1 MDRKDLEILKVL
13 QEDATVSLA
22 DLAESVNLSSTPC
35 WRRVQ
40 KLREEGVIR
49 RQVVL
54 CDPGKLNVG
63 LATFVLVR
71 TSHHDEAWMR
81 RFVEAANGIPEI
93 VEIYRMSGDID
104 YLLKIVVPDMAGYDG
119 VYKRLIASVDLLDV
133 SATFAMEVIKSSTA
147 LPLDYALDG

>member
-22 DLAESVNLSSTPC
+22 ELAESVNLSSTPC

-40 KLREEGVIR
+40 KLRDEGVIR

-63 LATFVLVR
+63 LSTFVLVR
-71 TSHHDEAWMR
+71 TSHHDEAWMT

-119 VYKRLIASVDLLDV
+119 VYKRLIAAVDLLDV

-147 LPLDYALDG
+147 LPLEYALGG